1 MSSEA
6 RRGLIRIT
14 SNYARLITTCLIGLV
29 IVRLL
34 LRTLGNDAFAMI
46 TLLASTVGFSAMI
59 QEIVSDC
66 MIRELGNAHHR
77 RDPEHFK
84 GVYNSALV
92 LSSVAAVVAMLI
104 FVGVLFALPWLEIP
118 EAMIPA
124 GRWLVAARG
133 TYTFFVVLLA
143 PAFNMYVIS
152 ERMLEAN
159 FWRVV
164 IRSCDLISAVLL
176 LWATQAD
183 VSGNIVRF
191 GLWSSGTALAAQI
204 SAVVI
209 LMTSDRRLV
218 PALSNASWAHFKSLL
233 GMGKWNL
240 AVVTASNLHLR
251 LDAIIMNLAFGL
263 FGNLIFG
270 LAVQATSYV
279 RMIAT
284 GMTAGVDAVAARLST
299 VGHKD
304 SLSRLVYHSTRLHGL
319 VTFPTALGM
328 MLLADPFL
336 HIWVGPRI
344 EDPATSIPP
353 TVTIIRALSLGITVQ
368 AIADGWVRI
377 LYGAGHIRR
386 YAPVVLLGGLI
397 NPGLATLLVWSLPQ
411 SIRFLGPAYSYS
423 LVLLIIH
430 MGVLPVIAASL
441 LGVSIRELF
450 APLAKPLAIA
460 LLCAPILLA
469 AEQWVPRWNL
479 FWLAGAA
486 AAYGVVY
493 VALATAFVLEPH
505 ERRRLWDAAARRL
518 GLISR
523 PHGSASE

>member
-1 MSSEA
+1 MSTEVK
-6 RRGLIRIT
+6 RNLIRIT
-14 SNYARLITTCLIGLV
+14 SNYARLIATCLIGLAV
-29 IVRLL
+29 VRLL

-66 MIRELGNAHHR
+66 MIRELGSAHHR

-84 GVYNSALV
+84 GVYNSALL
-92 LSSVAAVVAMLI
+92 LSCLAAVVALLV
-104 FVGVLFALPWLEIP
+104 FVGLLFALPWLEIP
-118 EAMIPA
+118 EAMVPA

-133 TYTFFVVLLA
+133 TYIFFVVLLA

-159 FWRVV
+159 FWNVV
-164 IRSCDLISAVLL
+164 TRACDLTAVALL
-176 LWATQAD
+176 LWTPRAD
-183 VSGNIVRF
+183 VGQDIVRF
-191 GLWSSGTALAAQI
+191 GLWSSGAALAAQVT
-204 SAVVI
+204 AVAI
-209 LMTSDRRLV
+209 IMASDRRLI
-218 PALSNASWAHFKSLL
+218 PALSNASWDHFKGLL
-233 GMGKWNL
+233 GVGRWNL
-240 AVVTASNLHLR
+240 AVVTAGNLHLR

-304 SLSRLVYHSTRLHGL
+304 SLNRLVHHSTRLHGL
-319 VTFPTALGM
+319 VTFPTAVGM
-328 MLLADPFL
+328 VLLADPFL

-344 EDPATSIPP
+344 EDPASSIPP
-353 TVTIIRALSLGITVQ
+353 TVAIIRVLCLGITVR

-397 NPGLATLLVWSLPQ
+397 NPALATLLVWVLPQ
-411 SIRFLGPAYSYS
+411 GIRFLGPAYSYS
-423 LVLLIIH
+423 LVLLVIH
-430 MGVLPVIAASL
+430 MGVLPAIAAGL
-441 LGVSIRELF
+441 LGLSVRDLF
-450 APLAKPLAIA
+450 APLVKPLGIA

-469 AEQWVPRWNL
+469 AQQWVPRWNL
-479 FWLAGAA
+479 FWLAGVAG
-486 AAYGVVY
+486 AYSVVY
-493 VALATAFVLEPH
+493 VVLATAFVLEPH

-518 GLISR
+518 GLISH
-523 PHGSASE
+523 PHGSRSE